1 MKFKKIAALAA
12 ATMMTAAVLTGC
24 GSAGT
29 QEAAQAPAE
38 SAAAASETPEKT
50 TEAKEEA
57 AAAPGD
63 AGFTEV
69 PIGEEQE
76 SKEAHINVAAVYFQA
91 VDMLPADQ
99 MPASEADI
107 HLEADIST
115 IDDYYGFGLGAWVP
129 YLTVDYDV
137 KDTSGASVANGT
149 FMPMNADD
157 GPHYGDNIKMPGEGT
172 YTLELTIHSPAE
184 NGYLLH
190 SDSETGVEAGKDGTG
205 LWSDPVVLTY
215 DWDYVPLA
223 K

>member
-1 MKFKKIAALAA
+1 MKFKKIAALAT
-12 ATMMTAAVLTGC
+12 ATMMAAAVLTGC
-24 GSAGT
+24 GSAQT
-29 QEAAQAPAE
+29 QEAAPAPAE
-38 SAAAASETPEKT
+38 NAAAASETPDK
-50 TEAKEEA
+50 EAPAEKEEA
-57 AAAPGD
+57 AAPGD
-63 AGFTEV
+63 SGFTEV

-76 SKEAHINVAAVYFQA
+76 SAEAHINVAAVYFQA

-137 KDTSGASVANGT
+137 KDTSGASVASGT

>member
-1 MKFKKIAALAA
+1 MKFKKIAALAT
-12 ATMMTAAVLTGC
+12 ATMMAAAVLTGC
-24 GSAGT
+24 GSSESTPQAPAENAAET
-29 QEAAQAPAE
+29 PAQAPAD
-38 SAAAASETPEKT
+38 APA
-50 TEAKEEA
+50 EAEA
-57 AAAPGD
+57 EAAAPGD
-63 AGFTEV
+63 SGFTEV

-76 SKEAHINVAAVYFQA
+76 SADAHINVAAVYFQA

-137 KDTSGASVANGT
+137 KDSSGASVASGT

>member
-1 MKFKKIAALAA
+1 MKFKKIAALAT
-12 ATMMTAAVLTGC
+12 ATMMAAAVLTGC
-24 GSAGT
+24 GSSEST
-29 QEAAQAPAE
+29 QAPAENAAETPAQAPAD
-38 SAAAASETPEKT
+38 APA
-50 TEAKEEA
+50 EAEA
-57 AAAPGD
+57 EAAAPGD
-63 AGFTEV
+63 SGFTEV

-76 SKEAHINVAAVYFQA
+76 SADAHINVAAVYFQA

-137 KDTSGASVANGT
+137 KDSSGASVASGT

>member
-1 MKFKKIAALAA
+1 MKFKKIAALAT
-12 ATMMTAAVLTGC
+12 ATMMAAAVLTGC
-24 GSAGT
+24 GSS
-29 QEAAQAPAE
+29 ESAQTASEAPAE
-38 SAAAASETPEKT
+38 
-50 TEAKEEA
+50 TEDKAVEE

-76 SKEAHINVAAVYFQA
+76 SADAHINVAAVYFQA

-137 KDTSGASVANGT
+137 KDTSGASVASGT

>member
-1 MKFKKIAALAA
+1 
-12 ATMMTAAVLTGC
+12 MMAAAVLSGC
-24 GSAGT
+24 GSTET
-29 QEAAQAPAE
+29 QDAAQAPAE
-38 SAAAASETPEKT
+38 NAAAAAETPDK
-50 TEAKEEA
+50 EAPAEADA

-76 SKEAHINVAAVYFQA
+76 SADAHINVAAVYFQA

-107 HLEADIST
+107 HLEADIAT

-137 KDTSGASVANGT
+137 KDTSGASVASGT

>member
-1 MKFKKIAALAA
+1 MKFKKIAALAT
-12 ATMMTAAVLTGC
+12 ATMMAAAVLTGC
-24 GSAGT
+24 GSTVT

-38 SAAAASETPEKT
+38 NAAAA
-50 TEAKEEA
+50 TEATDKEATAEADA

-76 SKEAHINVAAVYFQA
+76 SADAHINVAAVYFQA

-137 KDTSGASVANGT
+137 KDTSGASVASGT

-215 DWDYVPLA
+215 DWDDVPLA